1 MPVNFDRAR
10 TPTAGLTPVS
20 QGSLRVLGVEMLGV
34 KEKTFRPIAMSV
46 LASGAI
52 PPREALEWVCGLPN
66 VESIVFGASSRANIR
81 STRQIVDELWAD
93 RG

>member
-1 MPVNFDRAR
+1 MICANFNKVGFRVSG
-10 TPTAGLTPVS
+10 GLDAYDTM
-20 QGSLRVLGVEMLGV
+20 LRSGQVRFV
-34 KEKTFRPIAMSV
+34 AMSV

-52 PPREALEWVCGLPN
+52 PAREAIEWVCAQPG

-81 STRQIVDELWAD
+81 STRELVEECW